1 MTRGRAY
8 LHDLTHHRL
17 VVVLQGHSDHVEAD
31 DESDEDVQIV
41 AGADRMNKE
50 AYGAVGSIVRQ
61 TLRLFSGK
69 REMGRIRKKL
79 EEREKWVRNT
89 EEGAG
94 IRVVIGVERKGNE
107 GGRQKERKRIGKR

>member
-1 MTRGRAY
+1 MFRGRTY

-50 AYGAVGSIVRQ
+50 AYVAVGSIVRQ
-61 TLRLFSGK
+61 TLCLFSGK
-69 REMGRIRKKL
+69 RDMGRVRKKL
-79 EEREKWVRNT
+79 EQREKWVRNT
-89 EEGAG
+89 KEREG
-94 IRVVIGVERKGNE
+94 IKLVIGVERKWNE
-107 GGRQKERKRIGKR
+107 VGREKNLERKE

>member
-1 MTRGRAY
+1 MTRSRAY
-8 LHDLTHHRL
+8 HHDLTHHRL

-69 REMGRIRKKL
+69 REMGRVRKKL

-94 IRVVIGVERKGNE
+94 IRVVIGVERKRNE
-107 GGRQKERKRIGKR
+107 NEREKEQKRMVKR

>member
-79 EEREKWVRNT
+79 EERVRNT
-89 EEGAG
+89 VEGAG
-94 IRVVIGVERKGNE
+94 IKVVIGVERKGNE
-107 GGRQKERKRIGKR
+107 GRREKEQERISKR

>member
-17 VVVLQGHSDHVEAD
+17 VVVLQGHSDNVEAD

-69 REMGRIRKKL
+69 REMGRVRKKSK
-79 EEREKWVRNT
+79 EREKWVRNT
-89 EEGAG
+89 GEGAG
-94 IRVVIGVERKGNE
+94 TRVVW
-107 GGRQKERKRIGKR
+107 

>member
-1 MTRGRAY
+1 MSYLCWWAADIRKLERSNITTRSRAY

-50 AYGAVGSIVRQ
+50 ANGAVGSIVRQ

-69 REMGRIRKKL
+69 REMGS
-79 EEREKWVRNT
+79 
-89 EEGAG
+89 
-94 IRVVIGVERKGNE
+94 
-107 GGRQKERKRIGKR
+107 

>member
-1 MTRGRAY
+1 MTRGIAY

-50 AYGAVGSIVRQ
+50 AYGAVRSIVRQ

-69 REMGRIRKKL
+69 REMGRVRKQL

-89 EEGAG
+89 EEGTE
-94 IRVVIGVERKGNE
+94 IKVVIGVEGKGNDS
-107 GGRQKERKRIGKR
+107 GREKEQKRIGKK

>member
-69 REMGRIRKKL
+69 REMGRVRKKL
-79 EEREKWVRNT
+79 EEREKQVRNAGK
-89 EEGAG
+89 GAG
-94 IRVVIGVERKGNE
+94 IRVVIHAEKKGNE
-107 GGRQKERKRIGKR
+107 GGGRKNRKG